1 MDFPN
6 IPGMMRLRYP
16 RPPLCPSPTAVS
28 HPQIPRRSRI
38 IKRMIGLL
46 MIGLIALSTTGCATW
61 INGRSPK
68 LSLHEPGVLL
78 LSKENEVV
86 EIESE
91 YELSAKWLVA
101 GRLDSTRALIDGKS
115 KPVTASVVEANKLWM
130 VLKSPSWKERKDLPE
145 EYLNSR
151 DLYITMLS
159 GSDKGPVIGIPLAQ
173 IQEIR
178 LYRRDE
184 EGESRTVAES
194 IVSGAAGG
202 IGFGLA
208 ENCWAFEDR
217 NLDNLYPDELPDLV
231 ETLVMT
237 SIAAV
242 VGAVGLPL
250 YDHLI
255 HPHWKARKEKAARL
269 KKGWWGWAQPLS
281 IGEDDYTISVK
292 KR

>member
-1 MDFPN
+1 
-6 IPGMMRLRYP
+6 
-16 RPPLCPSPTAVS
+16 
-28 HPQIPRRSRI
+28 
-38 IKRMIGLL
+38 
-46 MIGLIALSTTGCATW
+46 MIGLIALYTTGCATW

-86 EIESE
+86 EIESK

-173 IQEIR
+173 IQEIS

-184 EGESRTVAES
+184 EGESRTVAGS
-194 IVSGAAGG
+194 MVSGAVGG
-202 IGFGLA
+202 FMIGALGSFALFDTDA
-208 ENCWAFEDR
+208 PR
-217 NLDNLYPDELPDLV
+217 TYSLHELPDPVDVLAIV
-231 ETLVMT
+231 
-237 SIAAV
+237 SIGTV
-242 VGAVGLPL
+242 VGAGGLPL

-255 HPHWKARKEKAARL
+255 HPHWEARL

-281 IGEDDYTISVK
+281 IGEDDYTISI

>member
-1 MDFPN
+1 M
-6 IPGMMRLRYP
+6 
-16 RPPLCPSPTAVS
+16 
-28 HPQIPRRSRI
+28 
-38 IKRMIGLL
+38 KRMIGLL
-46 MIGLIALSTTGCATW
+46 MIGLIALYTTGCATW

-78 LSKENEVV
+78 LSKENEIV
-86 EIESE
+86 EIEST

-101 GRLDSTRALIDGKS
+101 GRLDSTRALVDGKS

-173 IQEIR
+173 IQEIS
-178 LYRRDE
+178 LYRRAE
-184 EGESRTVAES
+184 AGESRTVAES
-194 IVSGAAGG
+194 IVYGAAGG
-202 IGFGLA
+202 FGFGA
-208 ENCWAFEDR
+208 VA
-217 NLDNLYPDELPDLV
+217 LYLVRLIQYELPGSNSLTAL
-231 ETLVMT
+231 EGMGWMLAT
-237 SIAAV
+237 S
-242 VGAVGLPL
+242 GFGSVGLPL

-255 HPHWKARKEKAARL
+255 HPHWEARKEKAARL
-269 KKGWWGWAQPLS
+269 KKDWWGWAQPLS
-281 IGEDDYTISVK
+281 IGENDYTISM